1 MIILIGWWD
10 NMPGPESWSH
20 HDVFLSIHMCDG
32 LSFFSLLAA
41 EHDNLSRSY
50 NTYDLI
56 SRSEMPT

>member
-1 MIILIGWWD
+1 
-10 NMPGPESWSH
+10 MPGPESWSH

-41 EHDNLSRSY
+41 EYDNLSRSY